1 MLSHISAYVA
11 VVPALAVGAAAAA
24 AAKRERK
31 RLTRGAAETL
41 VGSVLAIVDAVAT
54 PPRLEATGTVAA
66 LEATRRARG
75 CWRRRRRRC
84 A

>member
-11 VVPALAVGAAAAA
+11 VVPALAVGAA